1 MSARA
6 STRYKNG
13 QWLKVIGSD
22 ANAAT
27 LNLGITYALNQKTT
41 LVSLLGI
48 GLTPD
53 APDFTLAF
61 KVPYSL

>member
-1 MSARA
+1 
-6 STRYKNG
+6 
-13 QWLKVIGSD
+13 
-22 ANAAT
+22 

-61 KVPYSL
+61 KVPYML